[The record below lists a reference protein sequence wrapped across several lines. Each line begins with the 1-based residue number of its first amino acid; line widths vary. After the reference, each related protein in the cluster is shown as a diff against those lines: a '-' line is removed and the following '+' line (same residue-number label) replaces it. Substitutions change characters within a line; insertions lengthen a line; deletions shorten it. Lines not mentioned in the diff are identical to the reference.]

1 MEEICF
7 MAIIGRVILGI
18 QSGNKY
24 EKISKVILELLM
36 VVYIVG
42 ALSSLIGHE
51 ITTGVHYENS
61 ENSEDAVI
69 KLEKSIAEMQNDS
82 LEKIK
87 FKINNSQMEENDE
100 INCHVE
106 ENDEI
111 NCQVEKNE
119 ETTESG
125 YERIEIPMIEL
136 STITFE
142 GEKGTHGSE

>member
-1 MEEICF
+1 MEEICL

-69 KLEKSIAEMQNDS
+69 KIEKSIAEMQNES
-82 LEKIK
+82 LEKVK
-87 FKINNSQMEENDE
+87 FKINNSQ
-100 INCHVE
+100 IE

>member
-1 MEEICF
+1 MLNRMEEICL

-69 KLEKSIAEMQNDS
+69 KIEKSIAEMQNES
-82 LEKIK
+82 LEKVK
-87 FKINNSQMEENDE
+87 FKINNSQM
-100 INCHVE
+100 E

-119 ETTESG
+119 ETTEFG

>member
-1 MEEICF
+1 
-7 MAIIGRVILGI
+7 
-18 QSGNKY
+18 
-24 EKISKVILELLM
+24 M

-69 KLEKSIAEMQNDS
+69 KIEKSIAEMQNES
-82 LEKIK
+82 LEKVK
-87 FKINNSQMEENDE
+87 FKINNSQM
-100 INCHVE
+100 E

-119 ETTESG
+119 ETTEFG

>member
-1 MEEICF
+1 MLNRMEEICL

-42 ALSSLIGHE
+42 ALNSLIGHE

-69 KLEKSIAEMQNDS
+69 KIEKSIAEMQNES
-82 LEKIK
+82 LEKVK
-87 FKINNSQMEENDE
+87 FKINNSQ
-100 INCHVE
+100 IE

>member
-1 MEEICF
+1 MLNRMEEICL

-69 KLEKSIAEMQNDS
+69 KIEKSIAEMQNES
-82 LEKIK
+82 LEKVK
-87 FKINNSQMEENDE
+87 FKINNSQM
-100 INCHVE
+100 E

>member
-1 MEEICF
+1 MLNRMEEICL

-42 ALSSLIGHE
+42 ALSSLIGPE

-69 KLEKSIAEMQNDS
+69 KIEKSIAEMQNKS
-82 LEKIK
+82 LEKVK
-87 FKINNSQMEENDE
+87 FKINNLQMK
-100 INCHVE
+100 

>member
-1 MEEICF
+1 MLNRMEEICF

-69 KLEKSIAEMQNDS
+69 KIEKSIAEMQNES
-82 LEKIK
+82 LEKVK
-87 FKINNSQMEENDE
+87 FKINNSQ
-100 INCHVE
+100 IE